1 MSLVLALLLALLFT
15 AASAE
20 VVDRIIA
27 VVNEHLVTWSDLD
40 EQMRFEA
47 LENRRALKD
56 LSEAE
61 RRSAFEHLVQ
71 NRMLRDQMQG
81 MAPATDT
88 EIDAPRW
95 RTARRLADGE
105 GRCEVERHADRLR
118 ALDWRVAPAGDR
130 SSWRFSSSRSS
141 GCGRW

>member
-1 MSLVLALLLALLFT
+1 MLLT

-27 VVNEHLVTWSDLD
+27 VVNGHLVTWSDLD

-81 MAPATDT
+81 MAPATDS
-88 EIDAPRW
+88 EIGRPR
-95 RTARRLADGE
+95 
-105 GRCEVERHADRLR
+105 
-118 ALDWRVAPAGDR
+118 
-130 SSWRFSSSRSS
+130 
-141 GCGRW
+141 